1 MFKHD
6 SVIWSVT
13 CQTNLTAQ
21 AHGSMYVQPQTNQ
34 NITPVAA
41 ANQEQ
46 ALQGAFFSPLLLFVF
61 LVVFFAS
68 V

>member
-1 MFKHD
+1 MFKRD

-21 AHGSMYVQPQTNQ
+21 AHRGMYVQPQTNQ
-34 NITPVAA
+34 NIAPVAA